1 MPEPLNLAP
10 NASFLDIQTVS
21 RNPESPQKNR
31 GPCSELDTNSKDC
44 SLQTDQAV

>member
-10 NASFLDIQTVS
+10 NASFLDVQTVS
-21 RNPESPQKNR
+21 RSPESPQNR
-31 GPCSELDTNSKDC
+31 GPCSELDTNIKDR